1 MSEFPLRQ
9 EVSSTMASYDEHQ
22 SVGVADDLI
31 DPSLLAHLSES
42 DRNEALAAAA
52 AARRA
57 EKRAEER
64 GRREE
69 QRKVELPALLLR
81 RQSSSVISADA
92 RGVVD
97 EEEEEERAL
106 AEALERRMK
115 ERQREREVEMEKRRM
130 AMLAMQVGI
139 VAENGMVDG
148 GGRAGDDHRPTF
160 VSKER
165 RGMGQVKT
173 MSGEGK
179 TNHNGGGGNSR
190 STMSASGPVGNGN
203 NASSQKQPQQQ
214 TESHLTSSQLA
225 SIKKAYLGE
234 KAVAAASS
242 IDRSGINNLSTRNG
256 QSNDPQTTQEAVRQQ
271 LREQRQKRR
280 KKTTTFKF
288 EWGAEE
294 DTFDDPDD
302 PLYGGIGGVAS
313 SSTSSKKNPSQQQ
326 QQQLHTSP
334 RGMGR
339 PNDHRQQ
346 HQQQRLP
353 VMSNDDDDDDGIK
366 FGKKNKKMRSNYDTV
381 ATVHTVATKPL
392 ERMTPR
398 DWRIY
403 RENYNIVVKGGKSP
417 PPMRSFREMP
427 MGVPSIHPTL
437 LDAIENRLKYTNPS
451 PIQRQAIPIGMQRR
465 DMIGIAET
473 GSGKTAA
480 FGVPLCHHILSFPH
494 TVLDTVAEE
503 GPLALVMAPTR
514 ELALQIN
521 VEFGKLLACQ
531 GNVVSLAVVGGQ
543 SITEQATKLRNGVH
557 VVVGTPGRIND
568 CVEMAYLVL
577 NQCSYIVLDEADRM
591 IDLGFAPQ
599 IEQILDA
606 MGARLKSEDETEAY
620 KQEREDLERLGKA
633 VPSHR
638 LTAMFSA
645 TMPAEVESIAKRY
658 LRFPVVVSVGDQDSG
673 KNARIKQVVMFL
685 SSSGQKENTLR
696 DILRRAHTNEKI
708 IVFVNEKKNA
718 DGVGRM
724 VERSGRQC
732 VVLHGGKTQDQREEN
747 LALFRR
753 GGVVL
758 VATDVAGRGLDI
770 PDVNQVINYDL
781 PTRSIDNYCHRI
793 GRTGR
798 AGKEGIATSF
808 ITDEDDG
815 IMAPLKQ
822 YLESTGMPV
831 PDRLKRHPAAT
842 GGTGDFIR

>member
-1 MSEFPLRQ
+1 MRRRRRRS
-9 EVSSTMASYDEHQ
+9 
-22 SVGVADDLI
+22 
-31 DPSLLAHLSES
+31 
-42 DRNEALAAAA
+42 
-52 AARRA
+52 AARWPR
-57 EKRAEER
+57 RSRGDGSR
-64 GRREE
+64 GRRSGTT
-69 QRKVELPALLLR
+69 R
-81 RQSSSVISADA
+81 RND
-92 RGVVD
+92 D
-97 EEEEEERAL
+97 D
-106 AEALERRMK
+106 
-115 ERQREREVEMEKRRM
+115 
-130 AMLAMQVGI
+130 
-139 VAENGMVDG
+139 GMVKFG
-148 GGRAGDDHRPTF
+148 
-160 VSKER
+160 
-165 RGMGQVKT
+165 
-173 MSGEGK
+173 
-179 TNHNGGGGNSR
+179 
-190 STMSASGPVGNGN
+190 
-203 NASSQKQPQQQ
+203 
-214 TESHLTSSQLA
+214 
-225 SIKKAYLGE
+225 
-234 KAVAAASS
+234 
-242 IDRSGINNLSTRNG
+242 
-256 QSNDPQTTQEAVRQQ
+256 
-271 LREQRQKRR
+271 R
-280 KKTTTFKF
+280 KKTRR
-288 EWGAEE
+288 E
-294 DTFDDPDD
+294 
-302 PLYGGIGGVAS
+302 
-313 SSTSSKKNPSQQQ
+313 
-326 QQQLHTSP
+326 
-334 RGMGR
+334 
-339 PNDHRQQ
+339 
-346 HQQQRLP
+346 
-353 VMSNDDDDDDGIK
+353 
-366 FGKKNKKMRSNYDTV
+366 YDSV
-381 ATVHTVATKPL
+381 STVHTVVTKPL
-392 ERMTPR
+392 ERMTAR

-427 MGVPSIHPTL
+427 VGVPPIHPTL
-437 LDAIENRLKYTNPS
+437 LDAIENKLRYTNPS

-480 FGVPLCHHILSFPH
+480 FGVPLCHHVLSFPDSI
-494 TVLDTVAEE
+494 LDTVADE

-521 VEFGKLLACQ
+521 VEFAKFLACQ

-620 KQEREDLERLGKA
+620 RQEREDLERLGRA

-645 TMPAEVESIAKRY
+645 TMPAEVERIAKRY
-658 LRFPVVVSVGDQDSG
+658 LRHPVVVSVGDQDSG
-673 KNARIKQVVMFL
+673 KNARITQRVMFL
-685 SSSGQKENTLR
+685 SSPSQKEGALR
-696 DILRRAHTNEKI
+696 DILRRGHPGEKI

-732 VVLHGGKTQDQREEN
+732 VVLHGGKTQEQREEN

-798 AGKEGIATSF
+798 AGKEGVATSF

-831 PDRLKRHPAAT
+831 PERLARHPAAT
-842 GGTGDFIR
+842 GGIGDFIR

>member
-1 MSEFPLRQ
+1 
-9 EVSSTMASYDEHQ
+9 MASNDEHP
-22 SVGVADDLI
+22 SGEDADDLI
-31 DPSLLAHLSES
+31 DPSLLAHLSEY

-52 AARRA
+52 SARRA
-57 EKRAEER
+57 EKRAFER
-64 GRREE
+64 GQREE
-69 QRKVELPALLLR
+69 QRIIPPTLLLR
-81 RQSSSVISADA
+81 RQSSSVISAEA

-106 AEALERRMK
+106 AEALERRMI
-115 ERQREREVEMEKRRM
+115 ERQEREVEMEKRRM
-130 AMLAMQVGI
+130 ATLAMQVGI
-139 VAENGMVDG
+139 VAENGMVE
-148 GGRAGDDHRPTF
+148 GRAGEDHRPTF
-160 VSKER
+160 VSKEQ
-165 RGMGQVKT
+165 RGMGQVQT
-173 MSGEGK
+173 MAGEGK
-179 TNHNGGGGNSR
+179 SNHHGGGGNSR
-190 STMSASGPVGNGN
+190 SSMSASGPVGNGN
-203 NASSQKQPQQQ
+203 NTSSQKQRQQQ

-234 KAVAAASS
+234 KAVAAS
-242 IDRSGINNLSTRNG
+242 IDRSGINNSSTRNG
-256 QSNDPQTTQEAVRQQ
+256 QSNDPHTTQAAVRQQ

-302 PLYGGIGGVAS
+302 PLYGGIGSSSGVAS
-313 SSTSSKKNPSQQQ
+313 SSSSKNPTHRQ

-334 RGMGR
+334 RGIGR
-339 PNDHRQQ
+339 PNDHRQ
-346 HQQQRLP
+346 HLP
-353 VMSNDDDDDDGIK
+353 LMSHDDDGIK
-366 FGKKNKKMRSNYDTV
+366 FGNKNKKMRSNYDTV

-427 MGVPSIHPTL
+427 MGVPSIHPIL

-480 FGVPLCHHILSFPH
+480 FGVPLCHHILSFPN
-494 TVLDTVAEE
+494 TILDTVADE

-568 CVEMAYLVL
+568 CVEMTYLVL

-620 KQEREDLERLGKA
+620 KQEREDLERPGKA

-645 TMPAEVESIAKRY
+645 TMPAEVERIAKRY

-685 SSSGQKENTLR
+685 SSPGQKESTLR